1 MSELNGKEMGGSAIE
16 VSLAKPPSDK
26 KKKEEILRARERRMM
41 QMMQVRGGCSP
52 SHPSMLPSSM
62 PMRGPGG
69 PGPRGASGGGSMRG
83 PMGRGDYGKLIVI
96 LLCILVHV
104 LLFVSVCID
113 RFVLRSFKLMQHQ
126 EAWGRCGGVIWWLCL
141 AQPFCCVHCN
151 KNCVQDVL
159 ISKPEVVRAYGGY
172 DVS

>member
-83 PMGRGDYGKLIVI
+83 PMGRGDYGKLMVI

-104 LLFVSVCID
+104 LLVSVCID
-113 RFVLRSFKLMQHQ
+113 RFVPRSF
-126 EAWGRCGGVIWWLCL
+126 
-141 AQPFCCVHCN
+141 
-151 KNCVQDVL
+151 
-159 ISKPEVVRAYGGY
+159 
-172 DVS
+172 

>member
-96 LLCILVHV
+96 LLCILVRV
-104 LLFVSVCID
+104 FLFV
-113 RFVLRSFKLMQHQ
+113 FVLTDLSSGVFKLMQHQ
-126 EAWGRCGGVIWWLCL
+126 EAWGSCGGVIWWLCYSTAFL
-141 AQPFCCVHCN
+141 LCTMQQKLCA
-151 KNCVQDVL
+151 QDVL
-159 ISKPEVVRAYGGY
+159 IPNQK
-172 DVS
+172 

>member
-83 PMGRGDYGKLIVI
+83 PMGRGDYGKLVVV
-96 LLCILVHV
+96 LSCLCTR
-104 LLFVSVCID
+104 SSTCMCVCIE
-113 RFVLRSFKLMQHQ
+113 RF
-126 EAWGRCGGVIWWLCL
+126 C
-141 AQPFCCVHCN
+141 P
-151 KNCVQDVL
+151 QDF
-159 ISKPEVVRAYGGY
+159 
-172 DVS
+172 

>member
-83 PMGRGDYGKLIVI
+83 PIGRGDYGKLYVFFLPIFMCTVYSLYITFVVI
-96 LLCILVHV
+96 D
-104 LLFVSVCID
+104 F
-113 RFVLRSFKLMQHQ
+113 
-126 EAWGRCGGVIWWLCL
+126 
-141 AQPFCCVHCN
+141 
-151 KNCVQDVL
+151 
-159 ISKPEVVRAYGGY
+159 
-172 DVS
+172 